1 MRMETN
7 LNPTKKRDISI
18 DILRFIGISFII
30 LAHVNPPDTILNIRC
45 FDVSLMLFVSGLTMS
60 TYLGILL
67 SLDRLKIKD

>member
-18 DILRFIGISFII
+18 DILRFIVISLII

-45 FDVSLMLFVSGLTMS
+45 FDVSLMLFVSGLIMS
-60 TYLGILL
+60 KRNPDFH
-67 SLDRLKIKD
+67 SNS